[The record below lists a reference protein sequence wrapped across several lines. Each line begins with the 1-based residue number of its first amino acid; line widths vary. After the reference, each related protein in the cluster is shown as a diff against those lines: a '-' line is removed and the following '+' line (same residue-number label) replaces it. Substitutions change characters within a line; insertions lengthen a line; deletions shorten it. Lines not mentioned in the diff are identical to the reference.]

1 MNDALETH
9 EKAATLRRRAFFWLL
24 GLAALAT
31 IVLGVLGNHW
41 DAVAGN
47 AAPSRLEAWYVLDLL
62 YRTMQLFLL
71 EMSPHSYPIPRT
83 LDAAR
88 WLGGLVAGV
97 AIVKAAAEIFKR
109 QIEDRRLRM
118 LRGHVIVCGL
128 GRKGLH
134 LVKQLTERGDKVV
147 VIEIDEGDDSLP
159 ECREL
164 GATLIIGDARSEPLM
179 RKARVDRAQR
189 VIAVCKNDSD
199 NIEIALQSRQLV
211 LEARRDVRTPLICHV
226 HIIDLKLAEM
236 FRHHKIFACAS
247 DPFEARIFSFYE
259 NSARELLMR
268 HPLDVA
274 QPCHENDVPP
284 GVHLLIVGCGQMGES
299 VLLQAAR
306 IGHFASGRRLQI
318 SVLDPE
324 ADKRKLNLLSRYP
337 SLEKVCDISFEQ
349 RSIEHPAVRQQLAE
363 WSRGRDRRL
372 IIALCIDDDPRALSI
387 ALNLPQAVREAAVPV
402 FVRQSEQRGLST
414 LLDDRSA
421 SVAGVSNVA
430 SFGAPER
437 AAGLGAVLQENLDIL
452 ARSIHDWHRRMGP
465 HGRPY
470 CDAQWTEAARQDWA
484 QLEAGLKASRRQQA
498 DHIDTKLRAIHCQR
512 IRQGDKLPPGT
523 QPLEQFAP
531 EELELLARMEHA
543 RWCAD
548 RYLAGWQLGDSDD
561 PVRFTSP
568 NLVPFDQL
576 ADPIKEYD
584 RQAVLQLPEL
594 IALAGERI
602 VRVC

>member
-1 MNDALETH
+1 MNDARESH
-9 EKAATLRRRAFFWLL
+9 ERAATLRRRAFFWLL
-24 GLAALAT
+24 GLAAAAT
-31 IVLGVLGNHW
+31 LILGVIGNHW

-47 AAPSRLEAWYVLDLL
+47 AAPKRLEAWYVLDLL

-88 WLGGLVAGV
+88 WLGGVVAGIAV
-97 AIVKAAAEIFKR
+97 FKAAAEIFKR
-109 QIEDRRLRM
+109 QIEDRRLRL

-134 LVKQLTERGDKVV
+134 LVKQLRDRGDKVV

-164 GATLIIGDARSEPLM
+164 GVTLIIGDARSKPLM

-199 NIEIALQSRQLV
+199 NIEIALQARQAV
-211 LEARRDVRTPLICHV
+211 LDAKRDVRSPLICHV

-274 QPCHENDVPP
+274 QPCHENEIPP

-306 IGHFASGRRLQI
+306 IGHFASGRRLQLT
-318 SVLDPE
+318 VLDPQ
-324 ADKRKLNLLSRYP
+324 ADERKLNLLSRYP
-337 SLEKVCDISFEQ
+337 QLEKVCDIAFER

-372 IIALCIDDDPRALSI
+372 IIALCMDDDPRALSI
-387 ALNLPQAVREAAVPV
+387 ALNLPQAVRQAGVPV

-421 SVAGVSNVA
+421 GAVISHVA

-437 AAGLGAVLQENLDIL
+437 AAGLGAVLQENLDLL
-452 ARSIHDWHRRMGP
+452 ARTIHDWHRRIGP
-465 HGRPY
+465 EGRPY
-470 CDAQWTEAARQDWA
+470 RDAQWTESASQDWA

-498 DHIDTKLRAIHCQR
+498 DHIDTKLRAIHCRR
-512 IRQGDKLPPGT
+512 IRQDEKLPPGAV
-523 QPLEQFAP
+523 PFERFAP

-548 RYLAGWQLGDSDD
+548 RYLSGWQLGDTDD
-561 PVRFTSP
+561 QNRFISP

-576 ADPIKEYD
+576 PEAVKEYD
-584 RQAVLQLPEL
+584 RQAVLQLPDL
-594 IALAGERI
+594 IALASERI
-602 VRVC
+602 VRMC